1 MSVQCTTCGEH
12 IETPPTMPLRIQEE
26 ADGPV
31 VATDYTA
38 VYEHIRDAHPDQ
50 WTEEL
55 AAGFESPRRG
65 SRH

>member
-1 MSVQCTTCGEH
+1 MSVQCTTCGER
-12 IETPPTMPLRIQEE
+12 IETPPKMPLRIQED

-55 AAGFESPRRG
+55 AAGFESSRGG

>member
-1 MSVQCTTCGEH
+1 MFTALPAVNTSRHRQK
-12 IETPPTMPLRIQEE
+12 MPLRIQEE

-55 AAGFESPRRG
+55 AAGFESSRGG